1 VNDSPEH
8 HVLRIGLGVGF
19 EGWVSIKGKEL
30 NLYDPTA
37 DPRYAEYLKAKLE
50 IVPENMAAVPLP
62 TMKQGQPCN
71 VLMVANSKLSD
82 RFEEADMAL
91 LRLIARRF
99 AQAVEELSAREKQ
112 ERDRRLATV
121 GRLLA
126 GVLHDLKSPMAV
138 ISGYSE
144 LLAYQAGDEEA
155 SGYLEQIH
163 SALDRITTMAEE
175 IISFS
180 RGDREVLFSNVDI
193 GQTMQSFFEQI
204 GPFLRSNNVDLETY
218 VRLTGKVRMDEEK
231 MIRAFHNIV
240 NNAVEAMKNGGTL
253 TIEVDRLG
261 RQAVFGFTD
270 TGTGI
275 PDTIQGS
282 IFKSFVTVG
291 KGQGTGLGL
300 AVARKAVEAH
310 GGSISFTTS
319 RNSGTTF
326 LIKIPN

>member
-1 VNDSPEH
+1 
-8 HVLRIGLGVGF
+8 
-19 EGWVSIKGKEL
+19 
-30 NLYDPTA
+30 
-37 DPRYAEYLKAKLE
+37 
-50 IVPENMAAVPLP
+50 
-62 TMKQGQPCN
+62 
-71 VLMVANSKLSD
+71 MVANSKHSD

-99 AQAVEELSAREKQ
+99 AQAVEELSTREKL

-144 LLAYQAGDEEA
+144 LLAYKAGDEEA

-180 RGDREVLFSNVDI
+180 RGDREVLFSNVDVT
-193 GQTMQSFFEQI
+193 QTMQRFFEQI

-231 MIRAFHNIV
+231 MLRAFHNIV

-275 PDTIQGS
+275 PDAIHGS

-319 RNSGTTF
+319 RDSGTTF

>member
-1 VNDSPEH
+1 
-8 HVLRIGLGVGF
+8 
-19 EGWVSIKGKEL
+19 
-30 NLYDPTA
+30 
-37 DPRYAEYLKAKLE
+37 
-50 IVPENMAAVPLP
+50 
-62 TMKQGQPCN
+62 
-71 VLMVANSKLSD
+71 MVANSKLSD